1 MTAYEAAD
9 QVAFFEAMYEG
20 ARRAEEEA
28 GCRLHDYSIAGYSVR
43 LRIAGNGFAD
53 KLPGA
58 LAHLRR
64 PADEAPALTVHAWD
78 DVSTGTSL
86 PRLVSRY
93 LHFVQ
98 MHCFDYL
105 GPRNEMSD
113 FHGQR
118 IRAIMHLDPVI
129 VSLFDPVRSV
139 ALYWTHDVA
148 RIPIW
153 DWGTPLR
160 VILNEWAKLHGLF
173 LTHSGA
179 VGLPDGGVIFAGKSG
194 SGKSTSALAC
204 LGHGALRYAGDDY
217 SLLSVTGQPRVHSLY
232 SSAKLKGMSDFERF
246 AHLLPLV
253 VNRDHLERQKALV
266 LLNDAFPEKVTTGF
280 PLRAILVPRVTG
292 RAETTI
298 EPSSPIAALR
308 ALAPSTLLQL
318 PGDGKET
325 MARLSTLVRR
335 VPAYTLN
342 AGTAMAGIASS
353 VEALLEQLRRVA
365 ATPQPDPQS

>member
-1 MTAYEAAD
+1 MTGYETAD
-9 QVAFFEAMYEG
+9 QVAFFDAMYDG
-20 ARRAEEEA
+20 ARRAEEHA
-28 GCRLHDYSIAGYSVR
+28 GCRDHEYSVAGHAIR
-43 LRIAGNGFAD
+43 LRIAGSGFDD
-53 KLPGA
+53 KLPAA

-64 PADEAPALTVHAWD
+64 PSGEAPSLTIHAWD
-78 DVSTGTSL
+78 DVSTGTTL
-86 PRLVSRY
+86 PRLLARY

-105 GPRNEMSD
+105 GSRNEMTD

-118 IRAIMHLDPVI
+118 MRAIMHLDPVI

-139 ALYWTHDVA
+139 ALYWTQDVA

-160 VILNEWAKLHGLF
+160 VILNEWAKLNDLF
-173 LTHSGA
+173 LAHSGA
-179 VGLPDGGVIFAGKSG
+179 VGLPEGGVIFAGKSG

-204 LGHGALRYAGDDY
+204 LGQGALLYAGDDY
-217 SLLSVTGQPRVHSLY
+217 SLLSVTAEPRVHSLY
-232 SSAKLKGMSDFERF
+232 CSAKLKGMTDFERF

-266 LLNDAFPEKVTTGF
+266 LLNDAFGAKVTVGF
-280 PLRAILVPRVTG
+280 PLRAILVPRITG
-292 RAETTI
+292 RPDTTI
-298 EPSSPIAALR
+298 EPSSPVEALK

-325 MARLSTLVRR
+325 MARLSALVRR

-342 AGTAMAGIASS
+342 AGTVMPGIARS
-353 VEALLEQLRRVA
+353 VEALLRQLGRA
-365 ATPQPDPQS
+365 A

>member
-1 MTAYEAAD
+1 MSTYETAD
-9 QVAFFEAMYEG
+9 QVAFFDAMYDG
-20 ARRAEEEA
+20 ARRAQAHVAYRDHE
-28 GCRLHDYSIAGYSVR
+28 YSVAGHTIR
-43 LRIAGNGFAD
+43 LRIAGSGFAD

-58 LAHLRR
+58 LAHLRQ
-64 PADEAPALTVHAWD
+64 PSGAEADLTIHAWD
-78 DVSTGTSL
+78 DVSTATSL
-86 PRLVSRY
+86 PRLLARY

-105 GPRNEMSD
+105 GPRNEMTD

-173 LTHSGA
+173 LAHSGA

-204 LGHGALRYAGDDY
+204 LGHGALLYAGDDY
-217 SLLSVTGQPRVHSLY
+217 SLLSVTAEPRVHSLY
-232 SSAKLKGMSDFERF
+232 CSAKLKGMPDFERF

-266 LLNDAFPEKVTTGF
+266 LLHDSFGEKVAIGF
-280 PLRAILVPRVTG
+280 PLRAILIPRITG
-292 RAETTI
+292 RSETTI
-298 EPSSPIAALR
+298 EPASPAAALK

-318 PGDGKET
+318 PGEGRET
-325 MARLSTLVRR
+325 MARLSALARR

-342 AGTAMAGIASS
+342 AGTGMGGIAEG
-353 VEALLEQLRRVA
+353 VEALLTQLCRVA
-365 ATPQPDPQS
+365 

>member
-1 MTAYEAAD
+1 MSTYETAD
-9 QVAFFEAMYEG
+9 QVAFFDAMYDG
-20 ARRAEEEA
+20 ARRAEAHVAYRDHE
-28 GCRLHDYSIAGYSVR
+28 YSVAGHTIR
-43 LRIAGNGFAD
+43 LRIAWSGCAD

-58 LAHLRR
+58 LAHLRQ
-64 PADEAPALTVHAWD
+64 PSGVEPALTIHAWD
-78 DVSTGTSL
+78 DVSTATSL
-86 PRLVSRY
+86 PRLLARY

-105 GPRNEMSD
+105 GPRNEMTD

-173 LTHSGA
+173 LAHSGA

-204 LGHGALRYAGDDY
+204 LGHGALLYAGDDY
-217 SLLSVTGQPRVHSLY
+217 SLLSVTAEPRVHSLY
-232 SSAKLKGMSDFERF
+232 CSAKLKGMPDFERF

-253 VNRDHLERQKALV
+253 VNRDHL
-266 LLNDAFPEKVTTGF
+266 
-280 PLRAILVPRVTG
+280 
-292 RAETTI
+292 
-298 EPSSPIAALR
+298 
-308 ALAPSTLLQL
+308 
-318 PGDGKET
+318 
-325 MARLSTLVRR
+325 
-335 VPAYTLN
+335 
-342 AGTAMAGIASS
+342 
-353 VEALLEQLRRVA
+353 
-365 ATPQPDPQS
+365 